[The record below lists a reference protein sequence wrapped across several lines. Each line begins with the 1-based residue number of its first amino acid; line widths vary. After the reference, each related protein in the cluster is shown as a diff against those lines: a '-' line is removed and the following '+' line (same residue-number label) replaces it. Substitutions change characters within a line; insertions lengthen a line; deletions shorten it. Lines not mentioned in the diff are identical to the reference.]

1 MPRLSLVFAVATATQ
16 LAACA
21 SGPPSIV
28 HVTLRAASDLNPDTV
43 GLPNPV
49 QAHVYLLRTSDTFS
63 NTDYFQLAD
72 HERAI
77 LGPDLL
83 ASREVTVRPGQ
94 SQDVAI
100 PVVPETK
107 IVAITAAFRNIDA
120 GTWRATTPLHG
131 TILATLGAQT
141 VQIVESK

>member
-1 MPRLSLVFAVATATQ
+1 MPRLFAFAATALL
-16 LAACA
+16 LAGCA
-21 SGPPSIV
+21 SGPPAAV
-28 HVTLRAASDLNPDTV
+28 HVTLRASSSLNPDTV

-49 QAHVYLLRTSDTFS
+49 QAHIYLLRTAETFS

-72 HERAI
+72 HERTI
-77 LGPDLL
+77 LGADLL

-94 SQDVAI
+94 SQDVTI
-100 PVVPETK
+100 PMVPDAK

-120 GTWRATTPLHG
+120 GTWRAVTPLHG
-131 TILATLGAQT
+131 TIVATLGAQT